1 MGKQPTKA
9 LPTSGECQQKSSPRC
24 PTTCLY
30 RVKKAQWLL
39 VIPSYPLSKKR
50 NQSGFI
56 VEIGNTS
63 RIPEEY
69 HPMLLRQK
77 VPILFTETRP
87 SDTSDAHGSHL
98 RSKVENG
105 RSTDP
110 RSDFETNMDG
120 GKKTFLWTVKKTRGV
135 LQILETQPGEL
146 MKMKMML
153 IPTFVLPI
161 EFHHRLVPP
170 QPWHPVRYTRPKA
183 SLYQSRPGEGFPVK
197 STPYPIHCSG
207 WSRGTPITWG
217 VPWPRLWRQEVIS

>member
-1 MGKQPTKA
+1 M
-9 LPTSGECQQKSSPRC
+9 
-24 PTTCLY
+24 
-30 RVKKAQWLL
+30 
-39 VIPSYPLSKKR
+39 IPSYPLSKKR

-120 GKKTFLWTVKKTRGV
+120 EKKPFFG
-135 LQILETQPGEL
+135 Q
-146 MKMKMML
+146 
-153 IPTFVLPI
+153 
-161 EFHHRLVPP
+161 
-170 QPWHPVRYTRPKA
+170 
-183 SLYQSRPGEGFPVK
+183 
-197 STPYPIHCSG
+197 
-207 WSRGTPITWG
+207 
-217 VPWPRLWRQEVIS
+217 